1 LGYIAKLKLKMNMK
15 KQLLLGSALMFTLIA
30 YPQNN
35 QKKLQV
41 AGITNTAEKV
51 NQKSRILE
59 SETPSFSNKA
69 ANPTEN
75 TSVIQPNSVSNSAS
89 SPIISSVFNRFS
101 GSMNVFG
108 FLVSN
113 QKALSYNR
121 HLKTFCFIQRKSP
134 TYVTNPALNANAQSG
149 AIVAYL
155 GQDDGTTWDS
165 TLIQA
170 SNTNWARYPQGGIYN
185 PPGNT
190 TFTNAY
196 VVGSGPVTQVNTS
209 LGWIGSWYASKR
221 LTSPGTNSVGT
232 DVQFFSNAGPNYGS
246 VTSPAMIKQDFPR
259 NSFTSTDDG
268 VVRAV
273 GSLNLNVNDVSSNV
287 AYGLRGF
294 SIAKGLFTSG
304 AFVWTAD
311 TIIPPTNTLSATMGS
326 GNEGS
331 KVMFGTPYMAFNDAG
346 THGYFVVIGSRMGS
360 TGSNIGYQPI
370 VYKTTNSGNSWVLVN
385 GIDFNTGNW
394 DKLKNSMLSTNTTTY
409 EIPFFKTD
417 EGIDV
422 TVDKDNKLHIVSTVV
437 GTARAHTDSVG
448 YTWQF
453 KSPELYAWLYEP
465 NAYPYIFDFSG
476 DGTGTW
482 NHTLIDSLSSEGPS
496 STSGD
501 PGFGSNPWGS
511 STAGESVN
519 SDSRIQVSRSY
530 DGEFLLY
537 SWAESDTTLT
547 TGGVKWNEFPNI
559 KQRALRLCDGAVSTD
574 ELAISSPAVGFNAR
588 VRDKAYFHFM
598 SSTCKAGGSTATA
611 ATFTTAYTVSNNV
624 ATDGITAVDNFY
636 ANAIVTHSFA
646 SSACGASV
654 TTGVSAA
661 KTEANQST
669 VFPNPTHNN
678 VTVQISLTQAKDV
691 TVDIYNAIG
700 QVVSSTKTNG
710 QLGVN
715 TINVN
720 LNNANAGVYFV
731 KIKAGSSESTK
742 KLIVE

>member
-1 LGYIAKLKLKMNMK
+1 MNMK
-15 KQLLLGSALMFTLIA
+15 KQLLLGSALALSLIA
-30 YPQNN
+30 FSQNN
-35 QKKLQV
+35 KNFNV
-41 AGITNTAEKV
+41 SGITNTAEKA
-51 NQKSRILE
+51 NARLRILE
-59 SETPSFSNKA
+59 NANPTFSNRA
-69 ANPTEN
+69 ANPTKDADHSLTQSNN
-75 TSVIQPNSVSNSAS
+75 TSNSSS
-89 SPIISSVFNRFS
+89 SPIISSVFTRFS

-113 QKALSYNR
+113 QKALQYNR
-121 HLKTFCFIQRKSP
+121 HLKTFSFIQRKSP
-134 TYVTNPALNANAQSG
+134 TYVTNPVLPANAQSG

-155 GQDDGTTWDS
+155 GQNDGTTWDS
-165 TLIQA
+165 TLIH
-170 SNTNWARYPQGGIYN
+170 SSSTNWARYPQGGIYN

-196 VVGSGPVTQVNTS
+196 VVGSGPITQANTT
-209 LGWIGSWYASKR
+209 LGWIGSWYASKK

-232 DVQFFSNAGPNYGS
+232 DVQFFSNTGPNFGS
-246 VTSPAMIKQDFPR
+246 VTSPAMIKHDFPR
-259 NSFTSTDDG
+259 YSFSSTDDG
-268 VVRAV
+268 IVRTV
-273 GSLNLNVNDVSSNV
+273 GSLNNDINNTTSGSG
-287 AYGLRGF
+287 YGLRGF
-294 SIAKGLFTSG
+294 AINKGIFTSG

-311 TIIPPTNTLSATMGS
+311 TIIPPTNTLSIAQGADA
-326 GNEGS
+326 GV

-394 DKLKNSMLSTNTTTY
+394 TKLKNSMLTPNTNTTI
-409 EIPFFKTD
+409 EIPFFKFD

-437 GTARAHTDSVG
+437 GTARANTDSLG
-448 YTWQF
+448 YTYQF
-453 KSPELYAWLYEP
+453 KSPELYAWIYEP

-476 DGTGTW
+476 DGAAAW
-482 NHTLIDSLSSEGPS
+482 NHVLIDSLSTEGPS
-496 STSGD
+496 STSGQ
-501 PGFGSNPWGS
+501 PGFGSNPWAS

-547 TGGVKWNEFPNI
+547 TAGVKWNEFPNVH
-559 KQRALRLCDGAVSTD
+559 QRALRLCDNAVSTD
-574 ELAISSPAVGFNAR
+574 EYLISSPATGFNSR

-624 ATDGITAVDNFY
+624 ATDGITPVDNYY
-636 ANAIVTHSFA
+636 ANSIVTHAFP

-654 TTGVSAA
+654 TTGLNAI
-661 KTEANQST
+661 KTEASQSL
-669 VFPNPTHNN
+669 VYPNPTHNN
-678 VTVQISLTQAKDV
+678 ITVKINLTQVKDV
-691 TVDIYNAIG
+691 TVDVYNALG
-700 QVVSSTKTNG
+700 QVVSSAKLNG
-710 QLGVN
+710 QMGEN

-731 KIKAGSSESTK
+731 KIKAGTSESTK